1 MWRLTT
7 LVAMALLA
15 GCDEFGAPARLYEVV
30 TRTQCLT
37 TTADNVFIKRENYWL
52 NEGRIISVHFSLNH
66 QPVMYVPG
74 EKFIMYRVVE
84 KDKKCR

>member
-15 GCDEFGAPARLYEVV
+15 GCDEFGAPAHLYEVV
-30 TRTQCLT
+30 TRTHCLT
-37 TTADNVFIKRENYWL
+37 TTADNVFIKRESYWL

-74 EKFIMYRVVE
+74 EEFVMYKAIE
-84 KDKKCR
+84 KGAECR

>member
-15 GCDEFGAPARLYEVV
+15 GCDESGAPARLYEVV

-52 NEGRIISVHFSLNH
+52 NEGRITSVHFSLNH

-84 KDKKCR
+84 KEEKCW